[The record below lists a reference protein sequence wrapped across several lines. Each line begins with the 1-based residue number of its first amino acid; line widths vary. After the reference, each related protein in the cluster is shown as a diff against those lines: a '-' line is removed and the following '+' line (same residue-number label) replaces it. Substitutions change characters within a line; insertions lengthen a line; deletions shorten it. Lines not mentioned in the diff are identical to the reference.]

1 MDRPMPDLARPP
13 TADWHPDPDAFPH
26 LYAGVTLKRGLA
38 WVFDALLILLLV
50 LLALPFTAF
59 TGLFYLPLLWLVV
72 GFLYR
77 WVTLARGSA
86 TPGMRFCGIEF
97 RAPGGA
103 RLDAAQAG
111 LHTLGYTLSVAV
123 FPVQLVSIA
132 SMLMSRRG
140 QGLTDHVLG
149 TVAVNA

>member
-1 MDRPMPDLARPP
+1 MPDLSREM
-13 TADWHPDPDAFPH
+13 HPDPDAFPH

-38 WVFDALLILLLV
+38 WVFDALLILILV

-97 RAPGGA
+97 RAPGGE
-103 RLDAAQAG
+103 RLDSAQAG

-123 FPVQLVSIA
+123 FPLQLLSIA

-140 QGLTDHVLG
+140 QGLTDHFLC
-149 TVAVNA
+149 TVAVNR

>member
-1 MDRPMPDLARPP
+1 MDRPAPYPSRAS
-13 TADWHPDPDAFPH
+13 HPDPAAFAH

-59 TGLFYLPLLWLVV
+59 TGLFYLPVLWLVV

-97 RAPGGA
+97 RAPGGE
-103 RLDAAQAG
+103 RLDAGLAG
-111 LHTLGYTLSVAV
+111 LHTLGYTLSVAM
-123 FPVQLVSIA
+123 FPLQLVSIA
-132 SMLMSRRG
+132 SMLVSRRG
-140 QGLTDHVLG
+140 QGLTDHILG
-149 TVAVNA
+149 TVAVNR

>member
-1 MDRPMPDLARPP
+1 MHPTMPDI
-13 TADWHPDPDAFPH
+13 HPDPARFPH
-26 LYAGVTLKRGLA
+26 LYAGVTAKRALA
-38 WVFDALLILLLV
+38 WVLDGLIVLVLV
-50 LLALPFTAF
+50 LLAIPLTAF
-59 TGLFYLPLLWLVV
+59 VGLFFLPLLWLVV

-97 RAPGGA
+97 RGPGGI
-103 RLDAAQAG
+103 RLDAALAG

-123 FPVQLVSIA
+123 FPLQLLSVA
-132 SMLMSRRG
+132 SMLLSRRG

-149 TVAVNA
+149 TVAINA